1 MEKQRHALVVGGTG
15 MLRGV
20 VLHLAAAG
28 WVVSVIARNADA
40 LAELAQ
46 AAAAPGRVEP
56 LPLDYSDDAAL
67 SAGVSGAIERHGPL
81 ALVVAWVR
89 PNAPNALGII
99 ARLADGA
106 AGEAAGERC
115 RFFRILGSA
124 AADPA
129 RERRGRG
136 AAFRALEGLAY
147 REIVLGFRIE
157 GESSRW
163 NTKDEIAEGVIRAI
177 EEDLPESV
185 IGVVRPWEMNPRLR
199 TG

>member
-1 MEKQRHALVVGGTG
+1 MDRQRHALVVGGTG

-28 WVVSVIARNADA
+28 WVVSVIARNADE

-67 SAGVSGAIERHGPL
+67 NAGVAGAIERHGPL
-81 ALVVAWVR
+81 TLVVAWVR

-124 AADPA
+124 AADPSH
-129 RERRGRG
+129 ERRGRG

-157 GESSRW
+157 GDSSRW

-185 IGVVRPWEMNPRLR
+185 IGTVRPWEMNPRLR